1 MSSTTYVFSVI
12 YLLTHSVVNQ
22 QKESSFEFS
31 RKKFKLTII
40 SKYLKFYQ
48 EYCPFLEFNR
58 FQERNRTF
66 QQAQETSQV
75 QEIISL
81 EILHQ
86 NSRLLLSVF
95 HHRKAE
101 RKGENTTKNITEI
114 MCDSKS
120 TLNLLL
126 VALLLNL
133 WGYLATL
140 QMSCQ
145 NYVEI
150 VANSAILLLNA
161 LELFDEAQP
170 HWL

>member
-1 MSSTTYVFSVI
+1 MTDFGSVKVP
-12 YLLTHSVVNQ
+12 TG
-22 QKESSFEFS
+22 
-31 RKKFKLTII
+31 RPKK
-40 SKYLKFYQ
+40 
-48 EYCPFLEFNR
+48 
-58 FQERNRTF
+58 
-66 QQAQETSQV
+66 TSQV

-140 QMSCQ
+140 
-145 NYVEI
+145 
-150 VANSAILLLNA
+150 
-161 LELFDEAQP
+161 
-170 HWL
+170 